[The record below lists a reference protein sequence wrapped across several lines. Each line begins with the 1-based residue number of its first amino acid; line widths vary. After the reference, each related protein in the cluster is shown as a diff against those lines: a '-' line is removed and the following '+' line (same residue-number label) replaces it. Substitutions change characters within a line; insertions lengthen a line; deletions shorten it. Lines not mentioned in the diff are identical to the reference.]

1 MNPALVIVTV
11 ALLVTSMSVGAAS
24 FRLAFSRAENVE
36 IFVEHAEGVAWCS
49 PKLEVRAVYGGAPD
63 EDALSR
69 LFPKLGALLDAQC
82 PAANI
87 IEWVSATAD
96 GRKVAQGTSAKA
108 DLWTLRT
115 SPTAVAE
122 ASTGSLTADTIAS
135 PPETRPPPTPPVPE
149 AEVPQQVASTT
160 APASPATIETEV
172 ASPEPPAA
180 PEITVG
186 VMPSHDMPTAQVPV
200 VPEASQQVASTAV
213 PAPTAE
219 AEAGGRETPDEAP
232 SPAQAPVAV
241 IPPPVATPA
250 PSRTE
255 PPATPPA
262 NVIATETP
270 SPPQAPIGD
279 FAIRGWKPADEAVV
293 RQSAGFL
300 TELEDQNGCR
310 MVTRFDRPLDL
321 QYLSL
326 RSEGLECDSDGYL
339 SGQGRVAL
347 ERSDG
352 AIVARTGQLWFAGGL
367 GFNQQVE
374 RARIA
379 ASDAQRNLWLYLGGD
394 LDTRTHFMLRARP
407 ANQGVLGIWTIDP
420 QVDAVTEQDSRFRE
434 AQHIREA
441 IAAALSALETYAMP
455 GAASARILFSSDFQR
470 GTVAGD
476 QNYLAYM
483 INASRRVD
491 RRTRK
496 VTGEWQFNLQQG
508 ANYVFQRDARLA
520 QQKRAE
526 EAREAQRVMMEQQQ
540 EAQRVRMAQQ
550 REAQRRQQE
559 IAQQINQEQRSLQT
573 YRQFV
578 DEAARDPNR
587 LLSRIESDIG
597 YEPFSG
603 GAYAQLVGGG
613 ASTISRI
620 VRVDGRDG
628 DDAKILWPYE
638 MRLIGRRD
646 LADGWYRIQGRVTVD
661 ANRRDGDDLPLTLVA
676 ASEDGVQPCAQAG
689 CEDLATPVSLTRM
702 TLGVPD
708 WTPEASEARIRELQQ
723 Q

>member
-1 MNPALVIVTV
+1 MNPVLVIVTA
-11 ALLVTSMSVGAAS
+11 ALLATSLSVGAAS

-63 EDALSR
+63 EDALAR

-82 PAANI
+82 PVAGM
-87 IEWVSATAD
+87 IEWVSTTAD

-108 DLWTLRT
+108 DLWTLQT
-115 SPTAVAE
+115 APAAVAE
-122 ASTGSLTADTIAS
+122 VDTGSPPAGAVAS
-135 PPETRPPPTPPVPE
+135 GPEVRPLPTPPVPE
-149 AEVPQQVASTT
+149 ADVPQHVASSA
-160 APASPATIETEV
+160 APALPATVEAV
-172 ASPEPPAA
+172 AASPESPAVPEA
-180 PEITVG
+180 PAG
-186 VMPSHDMPTAQVPV
+186 VIPTHEPTAQVPV
-200 VPEASQQVASTAV
+200 VPEASQQVASSAV
-213 PAPTAE
+213 AAPTAE

-232 SPAQAPVAV
+232 SPAHAPIAL
-241 IPPPVATPA
+241 IPPVATPA
-250 PSRTE
+250 PSRTA

-270 SPPQAPIGD
+270 PPPQATIGD

-339 SGQGRVAL
+339 SGEGRVAL

-352 AIVARTGQLWFAGGL
+352 AIVARTGHLWFAGGL

-394 LDTRTHFMLRARP
+394 PDTRTHFMLRARP
-407 ANQGVLGIWTIDP
+407 ASQGALGIWTIEP

-483 INASRRVD
+483 ISASRRVD

-496 VTGEWQFNLQQG
+496 VAGEWQFNLQQG

-526 EAREAQRVMMEQQQ
+526 EAREAQRVMMEQQR

-559 IAQQINQEQRSLQT
+559 IAQQINLEQRSLQT

-597 YEPFSG
+597 YKPLSG
-603 GAYAQLVGGG
+603 GAYAQLMGGG
-613 ASTISRI
+613 ESTISRI
-620 VRVDGRDG
+620 VRIDGRDG

-638 MRLIGRRD
+638 MRLVGRRD
-646 LADGWYRIQGRVTVD
+646 LADGWYRIQGKVTLD

-676 ASEDGVQPCAQAG
+676 ASDDGVQQCAQAG

-708 WTPEASEARIRELQQ
+708 WTPEASEARIRELQRQ
-723 Q
+723 